1 MQLMVERKMN
11 LRRLGISLIL
21 LSPVFLFFQIWLLFE
36 PNWLNFFGF
45 SHGWT
50 WNSIYYAYLLPSW
63 IFLAVMLS
71 FGLAIYVIE
80 TRKISHKRPDGI
92 SITAI
97 LWLFSGVHSSFISSV
112 TIFSNQAILTSLGVW
127 ELEPFLVFRF
137 TFETTLGCLN
147 LFLGVLQ
154 ILTAYWL
161 WKGRKYSYKL
171 ALIVPILLVISN
183 FCSIA
188 LYASAPFPFGIGF
201 TVEGAVLG
209 AAWNLVWLSILWWY
223 LRKPHVKAFLGIG
236 QFQSSVQK
244 ITSEE
249 KRKLRES
256 MI

>member
-1 MQLMVERKMN
+1 MVERKMN

-161 WKGRKYSYKL
+161 WKGRKYSSPSLRRLQTAKGCASRPERTIRTPRLWRASSRYSSR
-171 ALIVPILLVISN
+171 V
-183 FCSIA
+183 CS
-188 LYASAPFPFGIGF
+188 
-201 TVEGAVLG
+201 TVLRDSWLCQSSRWTCSMFRIFWSCCSTWSTAREAKILG
-209 AAWNLVWLSILWWY
+209 A
-223 LRKPHVKAFLGIG
+223 R
-236 QFQSSVQK
+236 
-244 ITSEE
+244 T
-249 KRKLRES
+249 R
-256 MI
+256 